1 MAGKVQNGETGRKDS
16 ISVHALTDEFNHSKA
31 IFILDIDGTL
41 LRTHE
46 IDNECYWDAVE
57 RVFGKQPDS
66 RRLLDYTHVTDSG
79 ILEQWCRQTLGRDP
93 GIEESRQL
101 RGLFLELIR
110 DAARTQPEL
119 FEPRA
124 GLVEWLEQ
132 QHDTPDTH
140 LAVATGSWG
149 STARFKLKAAGLDRF
164 EMVLASAD
172 DGVRRTDIM
181 TTALTRLGLQGLPRD
196 WDITYIGD
204 GPWDYH
210 ASMELGWSFIGIAE
224 DVRATSL
231 RQLGALRVH
240 ADFRSLAGG
249 AEP

>member
-1 MAGKVQNGETGRKDS
+1 M
-16 ISVHALTDEFNHSKA
+16 HALTDEFNHSKA

-46 IDNECYWDAVE
+46 IDNECYWNAVE
-57 RVFGKQPDS
+57 QVFGAQPAS

-79 ILEQWCRQTLGRDP
+79 ILAQWCWETLGRDP
-93 GIEESRQL
+93 GNEETKQL
-101 RGLFLELIR
+101 RGLFLDLIE

-119 FEPRA
+119 FEPRV
-124 GLVEWLEQ
+124 GLLEWLE
-132 QHDTPDTH
+132 HKHGMPGTH

-149 STARFKLKAAGLDRF
+149 GTARFKLRAAGLDRF

-172 DGVRRTDIM
+172 DGIRRTDIM
-181 TTALTRLGLQGLPRD
+181 TTALTRLDLERLPPNKH
-196 WDITYIGD
+196 ITYIGD

-210 ASMELGWSFIGIAE
+210 ASMDLGWSFIGIAGGA
-224 DVRATSL
+224 RASSL
-231 RQLGALRVH
+231 RELGATRVY
-240 ADFRSLAGG
+240 ADFTALSGD